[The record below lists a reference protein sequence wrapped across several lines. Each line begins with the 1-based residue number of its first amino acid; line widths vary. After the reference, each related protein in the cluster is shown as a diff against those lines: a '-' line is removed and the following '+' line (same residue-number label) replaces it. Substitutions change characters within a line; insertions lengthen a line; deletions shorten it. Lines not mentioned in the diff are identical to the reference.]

1 MDASKIKLKILILQ
15 IIDYSLAFSVLGV
28 AVYTYY
34 HPDNFEMLLFIAIL
48 GLFLLNR
55 VGQFTLG
62 KIHVYKVELE
72 QETRRTEHMTKREE
86 ASEYK
91 KKSRSK

>member
-1 MDASKIKLKILILQ
+1 MDASKIKAKILILQ
-15 IIDYSLAFSVLGV
+15 IIDYSLAFSVLGG
-28 AVYTYY
+28 AVYTYF
-34 HPDNFEMLLFIAIL
+34 HPDNFELLVFAVIL
-48 GLFLLNR
+48 GLFILNR

-72 QETRRTEHMTKREE
+72 QETRRMEHITKQEK

-91 KKSRSK
+91 KRSK